1 MPEQALHDEE
11 RHAQLLVL
19 PAGCIVALR
28 TQAALGQDFRE
39 WRCKK
44 NGPWHFEEDWQGQ
57 GLCRPLTHGHL
68 LPSVSDSLRS

>member
-11 RHAQLLVL
+11 QHAQHLVL
-19 PAGCIVALR
+19 PADSIVALR

-44 NGPWHFEEDWQGQ
+44 RNLGILKKTSRVRAFVD
-57 GLCRPLTHGHL
+57 L
-68 LPSVSDSLRS
+68 